1 MNRFLKLGFTG
12 VLLTALATCAIPVF
26 GQQGVLP
33 NSNTGALGAANATLA
48 VSPIGNGGTCTAD
61 VTGTWSG
68 TITFQVIGQS
78 NTPASA
84 TAYTWSSSTGATT
97 TTSNG
102 LFYWP
107 SSGTQQCQVK
117 MTSYVSGSAAVTIS
131 VSAGTAA
138 LPPAAASG
146 GGVQPSPL
154 YTTPVSCATPSCNV
168 TTYQGT
174 SPWVVSCTTASNCPN
189 NSTIVAPTSA
199 AGFVNV
205 VQAAAPVGT
214 SPVSCAAAANC
225 PVNASQVT
233 SPWVVTTPA
242 PVGTIGVVPQAA
254 CAAAYPCGY
263 PTPAPLA
270 TTPVTL
276 PTVSP
281 GGWAGHQLIKYGT
294 NATYVDTIPDQAN
307 YSANI
312 VTATTTLLVSGVA
325 NQNMYIY
332 LAAWLSSGTN
342 TAATVNYEIGQ
353 GATCGT
359 NTKTLA
365 PIALLSPTAVNE
377 WQSFVAG
384 SAGSAAAPSTVPAAS
399 YHPYIVQANATPYNL
414 CGVTVG
420 TTVAGYFYWWVAI
433 HAN

>member
-154 YTTPVSCATPSCNV
+154 Y
-168 TTYQGT
+168 
-174 SPWVVSCTTASNCPN
+174 
-189 NSTIVAPTSA
+189 
-199 AGFVNV
+199 
-205 VQAAAPVGT
+205 
-214 SPVSCAAAANC
+214 
-225 PVNASQVT
+225 
-233 SPWVVTTPA
+233 
-242 PVGTIGVVPQAA
+242 
-254 CAAAYPCGY
+254 
-263 PTPAPLA
+263 